1 VKWAAA
7 ALLLALL
14 CDPASSQEVRD
25 WSEVEAVVVQAKPGP
40 AVWHLTRGDSEVWIL
55 GLAGPLPEDL
65 DWNQDYVAELLT
77 GARAI
82 LMPPQADVGLVDAAW
97 FLLWHGSELSLPRGQ
112 TLEPSLPEP
121 LRSRFTA
128 ARTAVG
134 GDPDDYNTDIPI
146 RAAFRLQQ
154 NLVKKEKLR
163 YGEPRRT
170 IEKFANRARIPNAP
184 VLQVSAMDSIRDVL
198 KLDAAQQRGCL
209 TEAVEDVQ
217 WALVHARPA
226 AQAWAVGDIRGVKA
240 NYTQS
245 RLFDCM
251 TAAVGRI
258 ADLSARGASDYAAAI
273 DRALDKPGK
282 TIAVMNIAQLLRK
295 GGVLER
301 LKAQRAAIE
310 GPAD

>member
-1 VKWAAA
+1 MRRAAA
-7 ALLLALL
+7 ALVLALL
-14 CDPASSQEVRD
+14 CGPVQAQEIQD
-25 WSEVEAVVVQAKPGP
+25 WSDVEAVEVKARPGP

-55 GLAGPLPEDL
+55 GLAGPLPENL
-65 DWNQDYVAELLT
+65 DWNKDYVAELLK

-82 LMPPQADVGLVDAAW
+82 LMPPRADVGLVDAAW

-112 TLEPSLPEP
+112 SLEASLSEP
-121 LRSRFTA
+121 LKSRFIA
-128 ARTAVG
+128 ARSAVG
-134 GDPDDYNTDIPI
+134 GDVDDYNTDIPI

-154 NLVKKEKLR
+154 NLVKREKLR
-163 YGEPRRT
+163 YGEPRQT
-170 IEKFANRARIPNAP
+170 IEKLADRARIPNAP

-198 KLDAAQQRGCL
+198 KLDAAQQRTCL
-209 TEAVEDVQ
+209 AEAVEDVQ

-226 AQAWAVGDIRGVKA
+226 AQAWAIGDIKGVKA

-258 ADLSARGASDYAAAI
+258 ADISARGAADYTAAI
-273 DRALDKPGK
+273 DAALNKPGK
-282 TIAVMNIAQLLRK
+282 TIAVMNVAQLLRK

-301 LKAQRAAIE
+301 LKARQVTIE

>member
-1 VKWAAA
+1 LKRVAA

-14 CDPASSQEVRD
+14 CGPAQAQEIHD
-25 WSEVEAVVVQAKPGP
+25 WSDVEAVEVKARPGP
-40 AVWHLTRGDSEVWIL
+40 ALWHLTRGDSEVWIL

-65 DWNQDYVAELLT
+65 DWNKDYVAELLT

-82 LMPPQADVGLVDAAW
+82 LMPPRADVGLVDAAW

-112 TLEPSLPEP
+112 SLEAGLAEP
-121 LRSRFTA
+121 LKSRFIA
-128 ARTAVG
+128 ARNAVG
-134 GDPDDYNTDIPI
+134 GDVDDYNTDIPI

-154 NLVKKEKLR
+154 NLVKREKLR
-163 YGEPRRT
+163 YGEPRES
-170 IEKFANRARIPNAP
+170 IEKMANRARIPNAP

-198 KLDAAQQRGCL
+198 KLDAAQQRACL
-209 TEAVEDVQ
+209 AEAVEDVQ
-217 WALVHARPA
+217 WALVHARSA
-226 AQAWAVGDIRGVKA
+226 AQAWAVGDIKGVKA

-251 TAAVGRI
+251 TVAVGRI
-258 ADLSARGASDYAAAI
+258 ADISARGAADYTGAI
-273 DRALDKPGK
+273 DAALNKPGK
-282 TIAVMNIAQLLRK
+282 TIAVMNVAQLLRK

-301 LKAQRAAIE
+301 LKARQVSIE

>member
-1 VKWAAA
+1 MKPAAA

-14 CDPASSQEVRD
+14 CGPAGAQDVPAWSDIETVEVKAR
-25 WSEVEAVVVQAKPGP
+25 PGP

-55 GLAGPLPEDL
+55 GLAGPLPENF
-65 DWNQDYVAELLT
+65 DWNRDYVAELLT

-121 LRSRFTA
+121 LRSRFIA

-134 GDPDDYNTDIPI
+134 GDLDDYNTDIPI

-154 NLVKKEKLR
+154 NLVKKEKLH
-163 YGEPRRT
+163 YGEPRQT
-170 IEKFANRARIPNAP
+170 IEKMAKRARIPNAP

-198 KLDAAQQRGCL
+198 KLNAAQQRACL
-209 TEAVEDVQ
+209 ADAVEDVQ
-217 WALVHARPA
+217 WALVHAHQA

-258 ADLSARGASDYAAAI
+258 ADISARGASDYTTAI
-273 DRALDKPGK
+273 DKALDRPGK

-301 LKAQRAAIE
+301 LKAQRVAIE

>member
-245 RLFDCM
+245 RM